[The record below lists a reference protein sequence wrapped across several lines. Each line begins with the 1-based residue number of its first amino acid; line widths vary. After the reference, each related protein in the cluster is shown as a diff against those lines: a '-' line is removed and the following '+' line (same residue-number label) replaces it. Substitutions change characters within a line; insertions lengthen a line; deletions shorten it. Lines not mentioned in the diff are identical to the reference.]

1 MEIEKSREVGIFQE
15 PNEEHIVPQ
24 KREIERK
31 F

>member
-1 MEIEKSREVGIFQE
+1 MEIEKSRVGIFWE